1 MTVPAMYVFCTLS
14 DIHENKDRFST
25 HAGVHS
31 YDTRGK
37 NSLISERHKYFITEK
52 NSLDIQMYNSLN
64 PTWRSYNLV
73 TFRKYLRR
81 NLSQSPIYTVAEF
94 AAPVSP

>member
-14 DIHENKDRFST
+14 DIHANKDRFST
-25 HAGVHS
+25 HASVHS

-64 PTWRSYNLV
+64 STWRSYNLV
-73 TFRKYLRR
+73 TFRKCLRKY
-81 NLSQSPIYTVAEF
+81 LSQSPIYSVAEF